1 MRAYQTE
8 RLTRFIALLFCPLV
22 SGTPATGV
30 PSVNDPNGFED
41 LPWETILSETE
52 QFIKIDDSGRIQAYE
67 RKNTPLCLARR
78 WSFRC
83 GLQRLRTA
91 WPSNRSL

>member
-67 RKNTPLCLARR
+67 PKKHPPMLGSTVVVSLWFTTFENSLAE
-78 WSFRC
+78 
-83 GLQRLRTA
+83 
-91 WPSNRSL
+91 